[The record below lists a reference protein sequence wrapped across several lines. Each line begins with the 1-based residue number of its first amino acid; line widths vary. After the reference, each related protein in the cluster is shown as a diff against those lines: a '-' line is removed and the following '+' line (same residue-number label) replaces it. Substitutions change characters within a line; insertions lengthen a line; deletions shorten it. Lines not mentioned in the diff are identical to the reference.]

1 MKSSIQKISPSQV
14 ELSCEIPFDEF
25 EKFIQKAISDLGK
38 DLTVAGFRK
47 GNAPKEIIEKEI
59 GQEKI
64 LLEAADQA
72 IQDAYSKAIQ
82 ENKLEVISSPQVEIL
97 KLAKDNPFEFKAKVY
112 VLPEFE
118 LPNYEQI
125 LSKIEQKEVEV
136 TKEEI
141 EKVRKEKIKWEKERL
156 RQEILEKIAKE
167 VKVEIPSVLI
177 EQEQKRMLENFK
189 NSILQTLQ
197 TSFEDYLKKINKT
210 EKEILD
216 SFLQES
222 QDRIKISLV
231 LREIGLKNNISIS
244 DQELEQ
250 EIKKPPFSDL
260 AKQPIDPEQVKSYT
274 REALINEKTFQLL
287 EGFLKKN
294 K

>member
-25 EKFIQKAISDLGK
+25 EKFIQKAILDLGK
-38 DLTVAGFRK
+38 DLAVAGFRK

-64 LLEAADQA
+64 LLAAADQA
-72 IQDAYSKAIQ
+72 IQDAYFQAIQ
-82 ENKLEVISSPQVEIL
+82 ENKLEVISSPQVDIL
-97 KLAKDNPFEFKAKVY
+97 KLAKDNPFEFRAKVY
-112 VLPEFE
+112 ILPEFE

-125 LSKIEQKEVEV
+125 LSKIEKKEVEV

-156 RQEILEKIAKE
+156 RQEMLEKIAKE
-167 VKVEIPSVLI
+167 AKVEIPSVLI
-177 EQEQKRMLENFK
+177 EQEQKRMMENFK

-197 TSFEDYLKKINKT
+197 VSFEDYLKKINKT

-216 SFLQES
+216 SFFQES

-231 LREIGLKNNISIS
+231 LREIGRKANISIS

-250 EIKKPPFSDL
+250 ETKKPPFSDL

-274 REALINEKTFQLL
+274 KEALINEKTFQLL

-294 K
+294 

>member
-1 MKSSIQKISPSQV
+1 VKSSIQKISPSQV

-25 EKFIQKAISDLGK
+25 EKFIQKAILDLGK
-38 DLTVAGFRK
+38 DLAVAGFRK

-64 LLEAADQA
+64 LLAAADQA
-72 IQDAYSKAIQ
+72 IQDAYFQAIQ
-82 ENKLEVISSPQVEIL
+82 ENKLEVISSPQVDIL
-97 KLAKDNPFEFKAKVY
+97 KLAKDNPFEFRAKVY
-112 VLPEFE
+112 ILPEFE

-125 LSKIEQKEVEV
+125 LSKIEKKEVEV

-156 RQEILEKIAKE
+156 RQEMLEKIAKE
-167 VKVEIPSVLI
+167 AKVEIPSVLI
-177 EQEQKRMLENFK
+177 EQEQKRMMENFK

-197 TSFEDYLKKINKT
+197 VSFEDYLKKINKT

-216 SFLQES
+216 SFFQES

-231 LREIGLKNNISIS
+231 LREIGRKANISIS

-250 EIKKPPFSDL
+250 ETKKPPFSDL

-274 REALINEKTFQLL
+274 KEALINEKTFQLL

-294 K
+294 